1 MAIGK
6 VNAYATI
13 QAPNVDFGEVALN
26 AQKFQEADLE
36 RQKELKL
43 AQLKAEKPKPFVF
56 KPEVLKEDSGLDFF
70 NISQRQT
77 VADTMQEYYDLSL
90 KNEKGELGAEGGA
103 KLYALQQNI
112 QNADQALKSVGGHFK
127 EYIKGVKDH
136 SGAFKENENYIQ
148 GFTANNG
155 QNVIRTNDSNGNP
168 YFQQVEIDDT
178 TKKTK
183 VGEDGKPIIKKFIDK
198 YGVERDGWGYADIL
212 SGKAFEPL
220 NAFDDQKFATDVA
233 KLVSPYKT
241 GSDTGITKIVRE
253 TLTPSNITTINTMIE
268 TQVLNNREHLADV
281 LYKLDPVKYKNPKAD
296 YTKEDRE
303 FAKLGM
309 EKSIYGGIGLSSVKD
324 VNLDQLNKENDRKN
338 KYTFVPTE
346 DVVKLGEINM
356 TPGGKVNTF
365 NKMPDTLAKVSY
377 GLGDNVRF
385 KQLGTSKTGL
395 VAGYIVNLSYDKASG
410 KVLMGLKTLDVK
422 GIRYSAKNGNQ
433 ISWERA
439 KMNPEELTEE
449 SKNQFDLDMSGYGRA
464 DSYKYDVR
472 QVGAEGRPII
482 AGAMGKPW
490 NQIQSE
496 LIEANKK
503 EIQEYKSNKKK
514 APKKGVL
521 D

>member
-56 KPEVLKEDSGLDFF
+56 TPQVLKEDSGLDFF

-112 QNADQALKSVGGHFK
+112 QNADQALKSVGGHYK
-127 EYIKGVKDH
+127 EYIKGIKDH
-136 SGAFKENENYIQ
+136 SGAFKENENYLQ

-168 YFQQVEIDDT
+168 YFQQVEIEEK
-178 TKKTK
+178 TKKHK
-183 VGEDGKPIIKKFIDK
+183 IGDDGKPIIKKFIDK

-253 TLTPSNITTINTMIE
+253 TLTPSNISTINTMIE

-281 LYKLDPVKYKNPKAD
+281 LYKLDPIKYKDPKAD

-324 VNLDQLNKENDRKN
+324 VNLAEQREQKKEEVNKYALSLIPDSILNKVSPDVIRDGFVVVKDAKPTSQSGFGVADFNTGKRVRIETGSTLTGITKGKNGIAIVRVAVPVTKSSTYGKSKDINFTYNPNLSKEENDLELQRV
-338 KYTFVPTE
+338 T
-346 DVVKLGEINM
+346 
-356 TPGGKVNTF
+356 
-365 NKMPDTLAKVSY
+365 
-377 GLGDNVRF
+377 
-385 KQLGTSKTGL
+385 Q
-395 VAGYIVNLSYDKASG
+395 
-410 KVLMGLKTLDVK
+410 
-422 GIRYSAKNGNQ
+422 GIT
-433 ISWERA
+433 
-439 KMNPEELTEE
+439 TEE
-449 SKNQFDLDMSGYGRA
+449 KFYYASDAVVNALLKGNSSIRDYKQIKQIVSDKN
-464 DSYKYDVR
+464 
-472 QVGAEGRPII
+472 
-482 AGAMGKPW
+482 W
-490 NQIQSE
+490 
-496 LIEANKK
+496 
-503 EIQEYKSNKKK
+503 KKK